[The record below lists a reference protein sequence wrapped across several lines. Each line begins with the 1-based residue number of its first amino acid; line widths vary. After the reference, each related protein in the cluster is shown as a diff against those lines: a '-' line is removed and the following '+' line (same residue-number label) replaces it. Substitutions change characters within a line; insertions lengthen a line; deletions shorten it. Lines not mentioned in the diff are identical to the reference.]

1 VIKAVWEIAE
11 LAIQA
16 VVPHNINIPNQ
27 HTVYFILRNFATDDV
42 KFGWVE
48 MSGVRIATS
57 I

>member
-1 VIKAVWEIAE
+1 MWEIAE